1 MTNANYKGFTDSA
14 ATVDEFKIT
23 KYIDGLAEFIQECN
37 TPMTMA
43 VQGDWGSGKTSV
55 MQMVRDKLPA
65 NNKTVWFN
73 TWQYS
78 QFNMGDE
85 LSVSF
90 LGELIESL
98 GVNNEELN
106 TKFQTAIK
114 TLKSVIRAGAI
125 IALDTQVSGYLADK
139 VADATADKSEKTT
152 DISKIIKDL
161 KEQFNSCVKS
171 VIDNSGGAI
180 DRIVIF
186 VDDLDRLNPG
196 KAVELLEVLKL
207 FLDCDNCVFVLAI
220 DYNVVVRGVRDKYG
234 EDFSKEKGKS
244 FFDKIIQV
252 PFKMPVAEYDVSNYV
267 KSCFESIGIKLEDQ
281 EQIDTYV
288 NLIVHSNGTN
298 PRSMKRLFNSFLLL
312 SKVADKA
319 LLETDQNREMLF
331 AMLCL
336 QSSYDQVYSFIIKNR
351 DTVDPDMLK
360 ALTIQSDSIF
370 DDFDMS
376 DDTRQIFCRFAKD
389 LYDVI
394 DKDHSDE
401 IDEEEYEAFKKV
413 LNYST
418 LTSSNTDSMPV
429 DDLWGYR
436 YSHKAKCREM
446 IKKLNDKYGVKFK
459 DYYRRTAEKGTW
471 WLYIGG
477 GRSPKNEDLRFGF
490 ECRLDPYS
498 TNGKSSATVRI
509 YTPNKAAVSEIIS
522 AIGDDPIKAFSG
534 NKEIDE
540 YGIRYRNVLIFNTGS
555 DDDVLYETVD
565 KCFAEVKEYFNE

>member
-1 MTNANYKGFTDSA
+1 MSDTNYKGFTDSA
-14 ATVDEFKIT
+14 ATTDEFKIT
-23 KYIDGLAEFIQECN
+23 RYIDGLSEFIQECN
-37 TPMTMA
+37 TPMTIA

-55 MQMVRDKLPA
+55 MQMVKDKLPA
-65 NNKTVWFN
+65 SSKTVWFN

-90 LGELIESL
+90 LGALVESL
-98 GVNNEELN
+98 GVENEELN
-106 TKFQTAIK
+106 SKFKTAVK
-114 TLKSVIRAGAI
+114 TLKSVLRAGAI

-139 VADATADKSEKTT
+139 VADATADKPEKVT
-152 DISKIIKDL
+152 DISRIIEDL
-161 KEQFNSCVKS
+161 KDQFDNCVKS
-171 VIDNSGGAI
+171 VIENSEKETN
-180 DRIVIF
+180 RVVIF

-207 FLDCDNCVFVLAI
+207 FLDCKNCVFVLAI

-234 EDFSKEKGKS
+234 DDFSEEKGKS

-267 KSCFESIGIKLEDQ
+267 KTCFESIGIKLEKQ
-281 EQIDTYV
+281 EQIDTYI

-319 LLETDQNREMLF
+319 LFEIEQNREMLF

-360 ALTIQSDSIF
+360 ALTIQTDSIF
-370 DDFDMS
+370 DDFDMT
-376 DDTRQIFCRFAKD
+376 DDAKQVFCRFARD
-389 LYDVI
+389 LYDIV
-394 DKDHSDE
+394 DKDKSEE
-401 IDEEEYEAFKKV
+401 IDEEEYAAFKRI

-429 DDLWGYR
+429 NDLWGYR
-436 YSHKAKCREM
+436 YSHKAKCRSM
-446 IKKLNDKYGVKFK
+446 IDKLNEKYNVNFK
-459 DYYRRTAEKGTW
+459 DYYRRTSEKGTW
-471 WLYIGG
+471 WLYING
-477 GRSPKNEDLRFGF
+477 GRTADNDTPAFSF
-490 ECRLDPYS
+490 ECRLDPYT
-498 TNGKSSATVRI
+498 TNGKSSATVRL
-509 YTPNKAAVSEIIS
+509 YADNKAN
-522 AIGDDPIKAFSG
+522 G
-534 NKEIDE
+534 
-540 YGIRYRNVLIFNTGS
+540 
-555 DDDVLYETVD
+555 
-565 KCFAEVKEYFNE
+565 